1 MKRFLSLLLALL
13 MLAGLAAC
21 GTQTPAQTP
30 APTEA
35 PAVTE
40 TPAETD
46 TPAET
51 EAPALSGVADAS
63 QMTTVEE
70 VAEEGMTP
78 VYAESLLDGDYPVE
92 VKSSSSMFRIEKA
105 MLHVE
110 GGAMR
115 VTLTMGGKSYL
126 YVYPGAATEAAA
138 AGESAL
144 VPFVEDAEGAYTFT
158 VPVEALDD
166 PFPCAAYSKNKEL
179 WYDRSLLVRADS
191 LPVSAFREGFF
202 TTAETLGLADGR
214 YMVAV
219 TLAGGSGRASVQSP
233 TVLNVRD
240 GVCTAIIGWSST
252 HYDYMKVDGVQYLPI
267 PNEDNAAF
275 EIPVLFFD
283 RPMPVIADTTA
294 MSEPHEIAYTLLF
307 DSGSIE
313 AAP

>member
-1 MKRFLSLLLALL
+1 MKRTFALLLALL

-21 GTQTPAQTP
+21 TKQTPAAP

-40 TPAETD
+40 I
-46 TPAET
+46 PAET
-51 EAPALSGVADAS
+51 EAPTGAKVADAS

-70 VAEEGMTP
+70 VTEEGMTP

-105 MLHVE
+105 LLHAE
-110 GGAMR
+110 NGAM
-115 VTLTMGGKSYL
+115 TLTFTMGGKSYL
-126 YVYPGAATEAAA
+126 WVYPGAAAEAAA
-138 AGESAL
+138 AEESAL
-144 VPFVEDAEGAYTFT
+144 IPYVEDADGAYTFT
-158 VPVEALDD
+158 VPVEALDAA
-166 PFPCAAYSKNKEL
+166 FPCAAYSKNKEL
-179 WYDRSLLVRADS
+179 WYDRSLLVRVDS
-191 LPVSAFREGFF
+191 LPAEAFREGFF
-202 TTAETLGLADGR
+202 VTSESLGLEDGR
-214 YMVAV
+214 YMVEV
-219 TLAGGSGRASVQSP
+219 TLSGGSGRAHVESP
-233 TVLNVRD
+233 AVLYVRD
-240 GVCTAIIGWSST
+240 GICTAVIGWSST
-252 HYDYMKVDGVQYLPI
+252 HYDYMKVDGVKYLSV